1 MLREAREGHSL
12 LLSHWQDSW
21 HLVYESTWQPGIKK
35 KNKQQTASRI
45 PSSMLTACLAHLA
58 PHRLRGTEAEQL
70 FFVSKRK
77 GQGIVFYMLHCE
89 SVNGFAAHNVQGLFG
104 VSARASPHPGGTTGS
119 NSRVNPGWGEACGW
133 LVVTDLHMAAGHQ
146 VIIHQE
152 MSVFPSSLARE
163 GQILP

>member
-1 MLREAREGHSL
+1 
-12 LLSHWQDSW
+12 
-21 HLVYESTWQPGIKK
+21 
-35 KNKQQTASRI
+35 
-45 PSSMLTACLAHLA
+45 MLTACLAHLA

-104 VSARASPHPGGTTGS
+104 VSARASPHPGGTTGP